1 MMVIMYKAQT
11 GGAKAGSMRHRLM
24 AVSFVVGLFVS
35 AGLAGM
41 GQTTA
46 ADGSIATPRPINPAA
61 STTNPSAR
69 ATQIQNPYLGSVPE
83 EQLTNG
89 PLELDLQQAVD
100 RGLKYNL
107 GLIDSVQA
115 DADVRAQR
123 LRALAA
129 LLPNISARAQQSFED
144 ISYSEI
150 GIKLPPIPGF
160 AGLPATS
167 GNFAYMDARV
177 AATQA
182 IFNAELR
189 DRYHAQGALEAA
201 SQLNTKD
208 ARDVV
213 VFAVGAAFFQVI
225 ASEARVQTAQAQLA
239 SARELDTQVANQFKS
254 EVSPEIDAI
263 RAQVER
269 QTAEQR
275 LINAGNDLEKDKLTL
290 GRITGIPLEQQF
302 TLRGSAEYY
311 PTVAGSEASPTRYD
325 LAGAAA
331 TVHAAELTLK
341 AARAQRLPSLSL
353 SADYGGA
360 GTNPGHFNQVY
371 TVSAGVSV
379 PLYTGGRIKAD
390 IEEARA
396 DLVRSRAEYQD
407 LGGRVKYDVRVAQ
420 LDVAASESS
429 VKVAVQNKALA
440 ERALSQSQDRYSNG
454 VTNYL
459 EVVQAQEAMAAA
471 NENYIQ
477 SLFSFNVSKI
487 ALARAMGAAE
497 TRLHDLFGGN

>member
-1 MMVIMYKAQT
+1 MRSRSIARAAAMGLLVSASLAVMGQVT
-11 GGAKAGSMRHRLM
+11 TAGS
-24 AVSFVVGLFVS
+24 
-35 AGLAGM
+35 
-41 GQTTA
+41 
-46 ADGSIATPRPINPAA
+46 SIATPRPINPAA

-69 ATQIQNPYLGSVPE
+69 ATQSQNPYLGSVPE
-83 EQLTNG
+83 EQVTNG

-115 DADVRAQR
+115 DADVQAHR

-129 LLPNISARAQQSFED
+129 LLPNISAQAQQSFED
-144 ISYSEI
+144 ISYSET
-150 GIKLPPIPGF
+150 GIKLPPLPGF

-167 GNFAYMDARV
+167 GNFAYMEARV

-201 SQLNTKD
+201 SLLNTKD

-225 ASEARVQTAQAQLA
+225 ASEARVHTAEAQLA
-239 SARELDTQVANQFKS
+239 SARELDTQVSNQFKS

-290 GRITGIPLEQQF
+290 GRITGIPLEQPF
-302 TLRGSAEYY
+302 TLRESAEYY
-311 PTVAGSEASPTRYD
+311 PMPAGGEAQATRYD

-331 TVHAAELTLK
+331 TVRASELSLK
-341 AARAQRLPSLSL
+341 AAQAQRLPSLSL
-353 SADYGGA
+353 NANYGGA

-371 TVSAGVSV
+371 TVSGGISV
-379 PLYTGGRIKAD
+379 PLYTGGRIRAD

-396 DLVRSRAEYQD
+396 NLVRRRAEYRD
-407 LGGRVKYDVRVAQ
+407 LGGRVKYDIRVAQ
-420 LDVAASESS
+420 LDAAASESS
-429 VKVAVQNKALA
+429 VKVSVQNKALA
-440 ERALSQSQDRYSNG
+440 QRALLQSQDRYSNG

-459 EVVQAQEAMAAA
+459 EVVQAQEALAAA

-487 ALARAMGAAE
+487 ALARAMGSAE

>member
-1 MMVIMYKAQT
+1 MYKRKS
-11 GGAKAGSMRHRLM
+11 GGRKVGPRHCSIAFAIIVGVLVSASLAAMGQITTAGS
-24 AVSFVVGLFVS
+24 
-35 AGLAGM
+35 
-41 GQTTA
+41 
-46 ADGSIATPRPINPAA
+46 SIATPRPIDPAA

-69 ATQIQNPYLGSVPE
+69 ATQSQNPYLGSVPE
-83 EQLTNG
+83 EQLAHG
-89 PLELDLQQAVD
+89 PLELDLQQAVNL
-100 RGLKYNL
+100 GLKHNL

-144 ISYSEI
+144 ISYSET
-150 GIKLPPIPGF
+150 GIKLPSLPGF

-167 GNFAYMDARV
+167 GNFAYLDARV

-189 DRYHAQGALEAA
+189 DRYHSQEALEAA
-201 SQLNTKD
+201 SLLNTKD

-213 VFAVGAAFFQVI
+213 VFAVGAAFFQVT
-225 ASEARVQTAQAQLA
+225 ASEARVHTAQAQLA
-239 SARELDTQVANQFKS
+239 SALELDIQVSNQFKS
-254 EVSPEIDAI
+254 EVSPEIDVI

-290 GRITGIPLEQQF
+290 GRITGIPLEQPF
-302 TLRGSAEYY
+302 TLRESAEYY
-311 PTVAGSEASPTRYD
+311 PMPAGAEAQATRYD

-331 TVHAAELTLK
+331 TVRASELSLK
-341 AARAQRLPSLSL
+341 AAQAQRLPSLSL
-353 SADYGGA
+353 NANYGGA

-371 TVSAGVSV
+371 TVSGGISL
-379 PLYTGGRIKAD
+379 PLYTGGRIRAD

-396 DLVRSRAEYQD
+396 DLVRRRAEYRD
-407 LGGRVKYDVRVAQ
+407 LGGRVKYDIRVAQ
-420 LDVAASESS
+420 LDAAASESS
-429 VKVAVQNKALA
+429 VKVSVQNKALA
-440 ERALSQSQDRYSNG
+440 QRALLQSQDRYSNG

-459 EVVQAQEAMAAA
+459 EVVQAQEALAAA

-487 ALARAMGAAE
+487 ALARAMGSAE

>member
-1 MMVIMYKAQT
+1 
-11 GGAKAGSMRHRLM
+11 M
-24 AVSFVVGLFVS
+24 AVSFVVGLLVS
-35 AGLAGM
+35 ACLAGM

-69 ATQIQNPYLGSVPE
+69 ATQSQNPYLGSVPE
-83 EQLTNG
+83 EQVTNG

-129 LLPNISARAQQSFED
+129 LLPNVSARAQQSFED

-189 DRYHAQGALEAA
+189 DRYHSQGALETA

-239 SARELDTQVANQFKS
+239 SARELDTQVSNQFKS

-311 PTVAGSEASPTRYD
+311 PAVAGSEASATRYD

-331 TVHAAELTLK
+331 TLRAAELTLK
-341 AARAQRLPSLSL
+341 AAQAQRLPSLSL
-353 SADYGGA
+353 NANYGGA

-396 DLVRSRAEYQD
+396 DLVRSRAEYRD

-440 ERALSQSQDRYSNG
+440 DRALLQSQDRYSNG

>member
-1 MMVIMYKAQT
+1 
-11 GGAKAGSMRHRLM
+11 MRCSIARAA
-24 AVSFVVGLFVS
+24 AVSL
-35 AGLAGM
+35 LAGASFAVM
-41 GQTTA
+41 GQTTTA
-46 ADGSIATPRPINPAA
+46 GSSIATPRPIDPSA

-69 ATQIQNPYLGSVPE
+69 AIQNQNPYLGSTPE

-89 PLELDLQQAVD
+89 PVVLDLQQAVD

-115 DADVRAQR
+115 DADERAQR

-129 LLPNISARAQQSFED
+129 LLPNISARAQQNFED

-150 GIKLPPIPGF
+150 GIKLPPLPGF

-177 AATQA
+177 AVTQA

-201 SQLNTKD
+201 SLLNTKD

-225 ASEARVQTAQAQLA
+225 ASEARVHTAQAQLA
-239 SARELDTQVANQFKS
+239 SARELDNQVANQFKS

-275 LINAGNDLEKDKLTL
+275 LINASNDLEKDKLTL
-290 GRITGIPLEQQF
+290 GRITGIPFEQPF
-302 TLRGSAEYY
+302 TLRGAAEYY
-311 PTVAGSEASPTRYD
+311 PLPAGSEAAGTRYD

-331 TVHAAELTLK
+331 TVRASELTLK
-341 AARAQRLPSLSL
+341 AAQAQRLPSLSL
-353 SADYGGA
+353 NADYGGA
-360 GTNPGHFNQVY
+360 GNQSRPLQSGVHRQCRPLRPPLHRGPDQSGHRRGPGG
-371 TVSAGVSV
+371 SGPPPRRV
-379 PLYTGGRIKAD
+379 PGSRRPSEVRRPGRAVGRGCFRIEREGGHP
-390 IEEARA
+390 E
-396 DLVRSRAEYQD
+396 
-407 LGGRVKYDVRVAQ
+407 
-420 LDVAASESS
+420 
-429 VKVAVQNKALA
+429 
-440 ERALSQSQDRYSNG
+440 
-454 VTNYL
+454 
-459 EVVQAQEAMAAA
+459 
-471 NENYIQ
+471 
-477 SLFSFNVSKI
+477 
-487 ALARAMGAAE
+487 
-497 TRLHDLFGGN
+497 

>member
-1 MMVIMYKAQT
+1 MEGAVAF
-11 GGAKAGSMRHRLM
+11 AKALADANQAIALAPDLAEGHM
-24 AVSFVVGLFVS
+24 AFGFY
-35 AGLAGM
+35 LA
-41 GQTTA
+41 
-46 ADGSIATPRPINPAA
+46 
-61 STTNPSAR
+61 
-69 ATQIQNPYLGSVPE
+69 
-83 EQLTNG
+83 NG
-89 PLELDLQQAVD
+89 ALDLDLQQAVD

-115 DADVRAQR
+115 DVDVRAQR

-160 AGLPATS
+160 AGLPAAS

-182 IFNAELR
+182 IFNADLR

-201 SQLNTKD
+201 SLLNTKD

-213 VFAVGAAFFQVI
+213 VFAVAAAFFQVI
-225 ASEARVQTAQAQLA
+225 ASEARVHTAQAQLA
-239 SARELDTQVANQFKS
+239 SARELDTQVSNQFKS

-275 LINAGNDLEKDKLTL
+275 VINAGNDLEKDKLTL
-290 GRITGIPLEQQF
+290 GRITGIPLEQQL
-302 TLRGSAEYY
+302 TLRQSAEYY
-311 PTVAGSEASPTRYD
+311 PMPGSSEAAGGLQASGTRYD

-353 SADYGGA
+353 NANYGGA

-371 TVSAGVSV
+371 AISGGVSV
-379 PLYTGGRIKAD
+379 PLYTGGRIRAD

-396 DLVRSRAEYQD
+396 DLVRRRAEYQD

-429 VKVAVQNKALA
+429 VKVAIQNKALA
-440 ERALSQSQDRYSNG
+440 ERALLQSQDRYSNG

-459 EVVQAQEAMAAA
+459 EVIQAQEALAAA

-487 ALARAMGAAE
+487 AFARAMGAAE